1 MLTSSVILDVLLL
14 AIFAACVSLGWKR
27 GLFRTLAELV
37 SWLAALLGAA
47 AAANAFTP
55 VVMER
60 LRPVLEGQ
68 VSQAI
73 GDYLQSLVDET
84 GYEGLFGGLLESLTR
99 GGAVDGMADA
109 AVEILSE
116 AVLRN
121 LAYALLFLVS
131 FVAIALLL
139 KLAVGLVDRLLKL
152 PLLRQVN
159 AAGGI
164 LAGALKGLLLALL
177 VLWLGETTGLL
188 ATPQAMEA
196 SVVAPILLK
205 LLPA

>member
-84 GYEGLFGGLLESLTR
+84 GYEGLFGGLLESLTQ

-139 KLAVGLVDRLLKL
+139 KLAVGLVDRVLKL

-188 ATPQAMEA
+188 ATPQALEA

>member
-1 MLTSSVILDVLLL
+1 MIASSVILDVLLL
-14 AIFAACVSLGWKR
+14 AIFAVCVYLGVRR

-37 SWLAALLGAA
+37 SWIVALLLSSAV
-47 AAANAFTP
+47 ANAFTT
-55 VVMER
+55 VVMDR

-84 GYEGLFGGLLESLTR
+84 GYEGLFGGLLDSLTE
-99 GGAVDGMADA
+99 GGAVDGVADV
-109 AVEILSE
+109 AVEILSD
-116 AVLRN
+116 AILRN
-121 LAYALLFLVS
+121 LAYALIFLVS
-131 FVAIALLL
+131 FVVITLLL
-139 KLAVGLVDRLLKL
+139 KLVIRMVDTVLKL

-159 AAGGI
+159 QAGGL
-164 LAGALKGLLLALL
+164 LAGALKGLLLVLL

-188 ATPQAMEA
+188 ATGQAMDS
-196 SVVAPILLK
+196 SVFAPILLK

>member
-139 KLAVGLVDRLLKL
+139 KLAVGLVDRVLKL

>member
-84 GYEGLFGGLLESLTR
+84 GYEGLFGGLLESLTQ

-139 KLAVGLVDRLLKL
+139 KLAVGLVDRVLKL

>member
-27 GLFRTLAELV
+27 RLFRTLAELV

-139 KLAVGLVDRLLKL
+139 KLAVGLVDRVLKL

>member
-68 VSQAI
+68 VSAAI

-84 GYEGLFGGLLESLTR
+84 GYEGLFGGLLESLTQ

-109 AVEILSE
+109 AVEILSD

-139 KLAVGLVDRLLKL
+139 KLAVGLVDRVLKL

>member
-84 GYEGLFGGLLESLTR
+84 GYEGLFGGLLESLTQ

-139 KLAVGLVDRLLKL
+139 KLAVGLVDRVLKL

-164 LAGALKGLLLALL
+164 LAGALKGLLLVLL

>member
-68 VSQAI
+68 VSAAI

-84 GYEGLFGGLLESLTR
+84 GYEGLFGGLLESLTQ

-139 KLAVGLVDRLLKL
+139 KLAVGLVDRVLKL